1 MHGLKKINLQLFAEG
16 DTIPNDTEGV
26 NLDNKPEEKQ
36 EKPAIKNPF
45 ERLIRNGFTKP
56 EKKELEKKDDKKS
69 AAELGDK
76 GKKTEPSKELDT
88 KEPEKEEEFIPIK
101 HLGKEVKIAAK
112 DRDKYL
118 QMGYDYSHVKGEAE
132 TAKATLKKIAR
143 AEGFNTVDEYLAEL
157 SKREKAVLAEKIE
170 EAVGDPDKIDEIV
183 KNHPIVK
190 QTQEERQMMEAEK
203 AARKREETIDELK
216 KDKFFSD
223 LEPQFNELAEANP
236 TVAPDLLYKIV
247 RSDYLTADKINELI
261 TKEKASAEKKVMA
274 DVHDKERR
282 AAPTGGDTND
292 SDAELVRPTSTVSEI
307 SKAFGVSANKVAQR
321 IALKNK
327 NKK

>member
-1 MHGLKKINLQLFAEG
+1 MYGLRKINLQLFAEG
-16 DTIPNDTEGV
+16 ETNPDDAKDA
-26 NLDNKPEEKQ
+26 NLDKKPEEKQ

-56 EKKELEKKDDKKS
+56 EKKEPEKKDDKKS

-76 GKKTEPSKELDT
+76 GKKPESLKEPET
-88 KEPEKEEEFIPIK
+88 KGPEKEEEFIPIK

-112 DRDKYL
+112 DKYKYL
-118 QMGYDYSHVKGEAE
+118 QMGYDYPHVKEEAE
-132 TAKATLKKIAR
+132 TAKSTLKKIAR

-157 SKREKAVLAEKIE
+157 SKREKATLAEKIE
-170 EAVGDPDKIDEIV
+170 EAAGDPEKIDEIV
-183 KNHPIVK
+183 KNHPVVK
-190 QTQEERQMMEAEK
+190 QTQEERQKLEDEK
-203 AARKREETIDELK
+203 SARKREEAIDELK
-216 KDKFFSD
+216 KDKFFND
-223 LEPQFNELAEANP
+223 LEPQFTELAEANP

-292 SDAELVRPTSTVSEI
+292 SDTELVRPTSTMSEI

-321 IALKNK
+321 VALKNK